1 MTQRVFYDNKYQFI
15 FTENTEGW
23 RKDCWK
29 KCEDGW
35 MHVSNT
41 EYLSLE
47 SVLYG
52 IELLLDCG
60 FTEVAA

>member
-1 MTQRVFYDNKYQFI
+1 MTQRVFYDNEYQFI
-15 FTENTEGW
+15 FTETTEGW
-23 RKDCWK
+23 KKDCWK
-29 KCEDGW
+29 KCGDGW
-35 MHVSNT
+35 SHISNT
-41 EYLSLE
+41 KYLSLE